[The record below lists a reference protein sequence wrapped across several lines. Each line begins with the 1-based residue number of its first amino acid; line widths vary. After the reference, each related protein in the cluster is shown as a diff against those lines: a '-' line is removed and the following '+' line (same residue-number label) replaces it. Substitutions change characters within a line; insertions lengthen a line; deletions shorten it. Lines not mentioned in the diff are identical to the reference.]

1 MAVSGIISGE
11 LTVREIGEEA
21 LSLLDVLGAGQ
32 TINAEDAQV
41 VIRRLNLM
49 LKSWQANGVNLWRES
64 EVSQVVLAGDIET
77 LITPRCIDIQS
88 ARIVT
93 GYERTLARWER
104 GEYDQIPNKT
114 ALGIPS
120 CYFLDQKR
128 DETYVRLWPV
138 QNADMTLIY
147 TAARVIEDVTDL
159 EETLD
164 LPQMWTECAIYNLAV
179 RLYPSFG
186 SDRIDVIKP
195 EAERLY
201 SMMLDHDRPA
211 SIYMGTGQP
220 R

>member
-1 MAVSGIISGE
+1 MATSGTINST

-21 LSLLDVLGAGQ
+21 LTLLSVLGAGQ
-32 TINAEDAQV
+32 TMSGDDGQLV
-41 VIRRLNLM
+41 LRRLNLM
-49 LKSWQANGVNLWRES
+49 LKSWQADGVNLWRES

-77 LITPRCIDIQS
+77 LLTPRPVDIQS

-114 ALGIPS
+114 SLGIPS
-120 CYFLDQKR
+120 CYFLDQRR

-159 EETLD
+159 EQTLD
-164 LPQMWTECAIYNLAV
+164 IPQMWIECACYALAMK
-179 RLYPSFG
+179 LYPSFG
-186 SDRIDVIKP
+186 CERIAPIKA
-195 EAERLY
+195 EADRLY
-201 SMMLDHDRPA
+201 SMMRDHDRPA
-211 SIYMGTGQP
+211 SIYMGQGYN